1 MNPRLLL
8 LLLLQERLLHIP
20 SWSWH
25 GGGAG
30 SDEVICISELK
41 MSIMGQN
48 CLAPGVVTLLANLI
62 KPHRFKVGNFCFSNI
77 LSTVMLIYTGVQEVY
92 NMSFWHHRRRR
103 RRHHHYHYHK
113 RVSK

>member
-1 MNPRLLL
+1 MNPRLL

-62 KPHRFKVGNFCFSNI
+62 KPHRFKVGNFFCFSNI
-77 LSTVMLIYTGVQEVY
+77 LATLMLFHTGVQEVY
-92 NMSFWHHRRRR
+92 NMNFWHHCRRRR
-103 RRHHHYHYHK
+103 RRHHRHYHK